1 MPTYEEKKKLNAIN
15 KTRRQKKEY
24 YKIARELDSLKNL
37 YPDYLLWTPDNKLN
51 TNEKNQKKML
61 AKENQSTDTN
71 YIRYIAEKINKLDK
85 LVNRTY

>member
-24 YKIARELDSLKNL
+24 NKIARELDSLKNL
-37 YPDYLLWTPDNKLN
+37 FPDYLLWTPDNKLN
-51 TNEKNQKKML
+51 TNEKHQKNML
-61 AKENQSTDTN
+61 AKENQSTNTN